1 MSKLAC
7 LKRII
12 DEVEGGNGGLG
23 AKLSAAGRF
32 FVIFLEKLAILM
44 PVEHNLHVFTTILKN
59 YSRFLTCESRLKKL
73 NCSILLFILTI

>member
-12 DEVEGGNGGLG
+12 DEVEGGNRGLG
-23 AKLSAAGRF
+23 AKHSAAGRF

-44 PVEHNLHVFTTILKN
+44 PFEHNLHVFTTILKN
-59 YSRFLTCESRLKKL
+59 YRFLTCESRLKKL